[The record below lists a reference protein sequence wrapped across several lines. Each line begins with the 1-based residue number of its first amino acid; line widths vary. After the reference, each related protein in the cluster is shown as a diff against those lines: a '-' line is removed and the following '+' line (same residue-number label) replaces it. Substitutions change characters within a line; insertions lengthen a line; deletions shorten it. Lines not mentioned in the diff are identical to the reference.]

1 METSDL
7 QILVA
12 LIAIGGAIIGSL
24 ITAVSNYLLGKK
36 MESEKRIK
44 EQQKDAYLFFLK
56 SLQTFQNSSNPD
68 SEFVNFQDSV
78 NQICLYGDDT
88 TSLCVKKY
96 FDTIVR
102 AAQTNTPVSGQ
113 EHSSHQTD
121 IMNAMRKSLGL
132 KAFESFSLVS
142 FNPTRSH

>member
-44 EQQKDAYLFFLK
+44 EQQK
-56 SLQTFQNSSNPD
+56 
-68 SEFVNFQDSV
+68 
-78 NQICLYGDDT
+78 
-88 TSLCVKKY
+88 
-96 FDTIVR
+96 
-102 AAQTNTPVSGQ
+102 PV
-113 EHSSHQTD
+113 
-121 IMNAMRKSLGL
+121 
-132 KAFESFSLVS
+132 
-142 FNPTRSH
+142 